1 MDGQVAFLR
10 SVLDVEISDKVD
22 FTGAA
27 TIEAALKRVE
37 DQYMAFYPIINRR
50 MEFMTMVQK
59 EGQLMSE
66 HIINLKKVG
75 KEADV
80 DTMTPEDLMTTR
92 IIASCTDKEMRIK
105 LLEMKPSV
113 ENKPSVEE
121 MDKAFAD
128 YEVRKISEDL
138 LKGAKNRGVQRDR
151 EQGRPGRSSPLAPP
165 RPHPTPHG

>member
-1 MDGQVAFLR
+1 MDWHTTSSFGTMTMDGQVAFLR

-22 FTGAA
+22 FTGAT

-50 MEFMTMVQK
+50 VEFMTMVQK

-66 HIINLKKVG
+66 HIINLKMVG

-92 IIASCTDKEMRIK
+92 IIASCTNKEMRIK

-121 MDKAFAD
+121 LDKVVAD
-128 YEVRKISEDL
+128 FE
-138 LKGAKNRGVQRDR
+138 GPA
-151 EQGRPGRSSPLAPP
+151 QGRWTQEQEGAERQRTKQAK
-165 RPHPTPHG
+165 R